1 MNKLKIFFIL
11 AITTLVTVSCSIL
24 KTENTEETFLWKVD
38 DGNSHIF
45 LLGSIHVAKP
55 DMYPLD
61 YRIEEAF
68 RSSDIVAFEI
78 DMSKVEPLSIMKFMT
93 YTDGTKLRDRIS
105 SENYEKIRQKFAAM
119 GLTETMF
126 ETMRPWAAAITLQSN
141 ILHNAGY
148 DQSLGIDQHF
158 LTKAT
163 NEGKKVREL
172 ETAEYQ
178 MGLLS
183 EFDNV
188 GDSFIN
194 YTLESSE
201 GPEAEIDRMIKAWKE
216 GNKKELI
223 NILDSS
229 RYEYPEF
236 ESMYEKIIDQRNNNM
251 TNKVEEWLKE
261 DKTIFIV
268 VGAGHLI
275 GEGGIINQLKKK
287 DKYTITNF

>member
-275 GEGGIINQLKKK
+275 GESGIINQLKKK
-287 DKYTITNF
+287 DKYKITNF

>member
-1 MNKLKIFFIL
+1 MKKIRIVL
-11 AITTLVTVSCSIL
+11 LIALTTLVTVSCSIL

-45 LLGSIHVAKP
+45 LLGSIHVAKQ

-61 YRIEEAF
+61 YRIEEAY
-68 RSSDIVAFEI
+68 RGSDIVAFEI
-78 DMSKVEPLSIMKFMT
+78 DMTKIDPMSIMKYMT
-93 YTDGTKLRDRIS
+93 YTDGTKLKDKIS
-105 SENYEKIRQKFAAM
+105 SENYELVRQKFSAIGMTEAM
-119 GLTETMF
+119 F
-126 ETMRPWAAAITLQSN
+126 ANMRPWAAAITLQAN
-141 ILHNAGY
+141 MLQEAGY
-148 DQSLGIDQHF
+148 EKSLGIDEHF
-158 LTKAT
+158 MNKASSD
-163 NEGKKVREL
+163 GKKIRAL

-194 YTLESSE
+194 YTIESSD
-201 GPEAEIDRMIKAWKE
+201 GPDAEIDRMIKAWKE
-216 GNKKELI
+216 GNKDELLRL
-223 NILDSS
+223 LDST

-236 ESMYEKIIDQRNNNM
+236 EAMYEKIIDERNDNM
-251 TNKVEEWLKE
+251 TIKVEEWLKE

-268 VGAGHLI
+268 VGAGHII
-275 GEGGIINQLKKK
+275 GEKGIINQLKKK

>member
-11 AITTLVTVSCSIL
+11 AITTLVSVSCSIL

-268 VGAGHLI
+268 VGAGHII
-275 GEGGIINQLKKK
+275 GEKGIINQLKKK

>member
-1 MNKLKIFFIL
+1 MKKLRIIFIL
-11 AITTLVTVSCSIL
+11 AITSLVSISCSVL

-38 DGNSHIF
+38 DGSSHIF

-61 YRIEEAF
+61 YRIEEAY

-78 DMSKVEPLSIMKFMT
+78 DMTKVDPMSIMKFMT
-93 YTDGTKLRDRIS
+93 YTDGTKLRDKIS
-105 SENYEKIRQKFAAM
+105 SENYEKVRQKFSSMGMTEAAF
-119 GLTETMF
+119 G
-126 ETMRPWAAAITLQSN
+126 TMRPWAAAITLQSN
-141 ILHNAGY
+141 ILNNAGY

-158 LTKAT
+158 LSKAT

-201 GPEAEIDRMIKAWKE
+201 GPEAEVDRMIQAWKS
-216 GNKKELI
+216 GNKEELM

-236 ESMYEKIIDQRNNNM
+236 EVMFEKIIDQRNTNM
-251 TNKVEEWLKE
+251 TKKVEEWLKE

-268 VGAGHLI
+268 VGAGHII
-275 GEGGIINQLKKK
+275 GEKGIINQLKKK
-287 DKYTITNF
+287 DKYKITNF

>member
-1 MNKLKIFFIL
+1 MKKIRIVL
-11 AITTLVTVSCSIL
+11 LIALTTLVTVSCSIL

-45 LLGSIHVAKP
+45 LLGSIHVAKQ

-61 YRIEEAF
+61 YRIEEAY
-68 RSSDIVAFEI
+68 RGSDIVAFEI
-78 DMSKVEPLSIMKFMT
+78 DMSKVDPMSIMKYMT
-93 YTDGTKLRDRIS
+93 YTDGTKLKDKIS
-105 SENYEKIRQKFAAM
+105 SENYELVRQKFSAIGM
-119 GLTETMF
+119 TEVMF
-126 ETMRPWAAAITLQSN
+126 ANMRPWAAAITLQAN
-141 ILHNAGY
+141 MLQEAGY
-148 DQSLGIDQHF
+148 EKSLGIDEHF
-158 LTKAT
+158 MNKASSD
-163 NEGKKVREL
+163 GKKIRAL

-194 YTLESSE
+194 YTIESSD
-201 GPEAEIDRMIKAWKE
+201 GPDAEIDRMIKAWKE
-216 GNKKELI
+216 GNKDELLRL
-223 NILDSS
+223 LDST

-236 ESMYEKIIDQRNNNM
+236 EAMYEKIIDERNDNM
-251 TNKVEEWLKE
+251 TIKVEEWLKE

-268 VGAGHLI
+268 VGAGHII
-275 GEGGIINQLKKK
+275 GEKGIINQLKKK

>member
-287 DKYTITNF
+287 DKYKITNF